1 MDYPSED
8 VPEVDQ
14 SLSRDAFQIML
25 NANTKF
31 NTAKLPPKVT
41 VFCEKDTMYN
51 DLLLLLETKEL
62 CWKSEE
68 VQNGTATLALQTL
81 RDALWYIDG
90 MHKTLNERSC
100 MIPKCFEQFTGYNRP
115 EQHQHKKR
123 CHTSMSRDIL
133 LAHPQALFGCLHNQF
148 WGRAT
153 WSTMKNDGTLHCFI
167 CRPSA

>member
-1 MDYPSED
+1 MDFPSED
-8 VPEVDQ
+8 VPEVDL
-14 SLSRDAFQIML
+14 SLPRDAFQIML
-25 NANTKF
+25 NAQKKIS
-31 NTAKLPPKVT
+31 TAKLSPKVT

-68 VQNGTATLALQTL
+68 VQSGTATLALQTL

-90 MHKTLNERSC
+90 MHETLNERSC
-100 MIPKCFEQFTGYNRP
+100 MIHKCFETFTGFNRP
-115 EQHQHKKR
+115 EQHKHKKR
-123 CHTSMSRDIL
+123 CHTSMSEI
-133 LAHPQALFGCLHNQF
+133 HSQALFGCLHNQF

-153 WSTMKNDGTLHCFI
+153 WSIMKNDVEQLALHCFI